1 LYDLAT
7 DVKRGSAKRRAA
19 RDNSHAG
26 WPVERIAL
34 ALGVH
39 VKTLERWRREA
50 LESAGAVRAAC
61 RPTADAE

>member
-1 LYDLAT
+1 MYDLAT
-7 DVKRGSAKRRAA
+7 DAKRGSAKRLAA
-19 RDNSHAG
+19 WELTRAG